1 VSAAITQTNDHGGTT
16 VGLTKSGAGTLV
28 LAAANSY
35 SGPTTVSAGVLSIQR
50 ASLADASAISIA
62 TGARMALDF
71 IGNDVVANVT
81 LGGVAYTAPGHYD
94 ANTYPAY
101 FTGTG
106 SLVIP
111 GSLLDYNTWKS
122 ANGVTGGE
130 LDDDDHDGLGNRE
143 EYAFGLLPN
152 NGSSCNPISVPLNR
166 ETGKFSYTRRVTSK
180 SDLVYSVWFSGD
192 LGTWTM
198 DSGASDG
205 TPVQAG
211 DVESVEVTLS
221 PLAGVPLPARLF
233 VQVRAQ

>member
-1 VSAAITQTNDHGGTT
+1 
-16 VGLTKSGAGTLV
+16 
-28 LAAANSY
+28 
-35 SGPTTVSAGVLSIQR
+35 
-50 ASLADASAISIA
+50 
-62 TGARMALDF
+62 M
-71 IGNDVVANVT
+71 
-81 LGGVAYTAPGHYD
+81 
-94 ANTYPAY
+94 
-101 FTGTG
+101 
-106 SLVIP
+106 
-111 GSLLDYNTWKS
+111 LDYNTWKS

-130 LDDDDHDGLGNRE
+130 SDDDDHDGLSNRE
-143 EYAFGLLPN
+143 EYAFGLQPN

-192 LGTWTM
+192 LATWTM
-198 DSGASDG
+198 DSGASEG